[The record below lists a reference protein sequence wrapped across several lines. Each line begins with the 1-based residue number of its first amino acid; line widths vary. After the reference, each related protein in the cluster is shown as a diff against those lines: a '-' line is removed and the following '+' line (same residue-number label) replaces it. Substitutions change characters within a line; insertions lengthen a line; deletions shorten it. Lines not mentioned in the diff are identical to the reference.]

1 MATMKKGAN
10 SSEIAKIKKLGAAK
24 VPVDQI
30 SRALGIT
37 PEVIEAHLKPA
48 KKATRAPAKAK
59 AKADPL
65 TE

>member
-10 SSEIAKIKKLGAAK
+10 SAEVAKIKKLGAAN

-37 PEVIEAHLKPA
+37 TEVVEAHLKPA
-48 KKATRAPAKAK
+48 KKTTRAKSK
-59 AKADPL
+59 VDPL